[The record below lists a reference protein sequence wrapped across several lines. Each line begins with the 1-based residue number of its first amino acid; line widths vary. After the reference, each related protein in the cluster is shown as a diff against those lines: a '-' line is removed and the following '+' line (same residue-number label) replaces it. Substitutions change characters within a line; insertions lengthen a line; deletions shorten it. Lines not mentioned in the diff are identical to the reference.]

1 MCTIIKNIKSDIKIE
16 DDINDNPPLN
26 IISINLTPPKKI
38 NIIQDNILIAGT
50 KQRVSTLFIQK
61 IIGDNNSIKTLV
73 YAGSYNG
80 FGAIATAYSAY
91 KLNLKCIVF
100 LSSIATGSNKEES
113 YDKIVKSKQIRT
125 LIALN
130 AKIYLCK
137 SYREA
142 RELEYKISQYPDWT
156 MTPGYFIVPM
166 GLNDSDGIMINLLS
180 IQIKKAIKNNNNF
193 KSKNIRIWLVAG
205 SGGIL
210 MSLVKALPNATF
222 FVLLTGGGKYIDMVK
237 QYIAQNKNNK
247 KNNISIINGLDISGV
262 INNSDKYYESVKGYD
277 NQIFPYVKKYAKD
290 GDYIWNVGSD

>member
-1 MCTIIKNIKSDIKIE
+1 MCTIIKNIKSDIKLE

-26 IISINLTPPKKI
+26 IISISLTPTKKI

-50 KQRVSTLFIQK
+50 KQRVSTLFIKK
-61 IIGDNNSIKTLV
+61 IITNDNSIKTLV

-100 LSSIATGSNKEES
+100 LSSIGTGSNKEEN
-113 YDKIVKSKQIRT
+113 YDKIIKSKQIRT

-137 SYREA
+137 NYREA
-142 RELEYKISQYPDWT
+142 RELEYKISQYEDWKIK
-156 MTPGYFIVPM
+156 PGYFIVPM

-180 IQIKKAIKNNNNF
+180 KQIKKNIKNTNLN
-193 KSKNIRIWLVAG
+193 KKNVRIWLVAG

-210 MSLVKALPNATF
+210 MSLVKAIPKASF
-222 FVLLTGGGKYIDMVK
+222 YVLLTGGGKYIDMVK
-237 QYIAQNKNNK
+237 QLIKENNK
-247 KNNISIINGLDISGV
+247 EKNTTIIIVNDLDISG
-262 INNSDKYYESVKGYD
+262 ITNDSDKYYESVKGYD

-290 GDYIWNVGSD
+290 GDYIWNVGSA